1 MKIAVF
7 GAGAV
12 GGYYGGRLAQAGEN
26 VHFIARGE
34 HLRAMQAGGLRVE
47 SIKGDFSLQPVQ
59 ATDDPAAIGPV
70 DIVLVGVKAWQAPQ
84 AARSMQPLLGPET
97 GVIYLGNGVE
107 APDQL
112 ARVLG
117 KQHVLGGLTRIS
129 AALAGPGLVRHV
141 GIEPY
146 IAFGELEG
154 GPSPRVE
161 ALRQAFERAQGVTAS
176 VPDDI
181 QAAMWD
187 KFVFIAAIS
196 GVGAITRAPAG
207 VMRSLSET
215 RALLEAALAEVVA
228 VAHARQ
234 VNLPDNTVAKT
245 MAFIDGM
252 APGVTASMQ
261 RDVMEGRPSE
271 LAAQSGAV
279 ARLGQAAGVLTP
291 IHSFIYAALLPQE
304 LKARG
309 EIQYG

>member
-7 GAGAV
+7 GSGAV
-12 GGYYGGRLAQAGEN
+12 GGYYGGRLAQAGED

-34 HLRAMQAGGLRVE
+34 HLRAMRAGGLRVE
-47 SIKGDFSLQPVQ
+47 SIKGDFNLQPVQ

-70 DIVLVGVKAWQAPQ
+70 DIVLVGVKAWQTPQ

-112 ARVLG
+112 IRVLG

-141 GIEPY
+141 GLEPS

-161 ALRQAFERAQGVTAS
+161 RLRQAFERAQGVTVSIPA
-176 VPDDI
+176 DI
-181 QAAMWD
+181 QAAIWD

-196 GVGAITRAPAG
+196 GVGAITRSPAG
-207 VMRSLSET
+207 IMRSLSET
-215 RALLEAALAEVVA
+215 RSLLEGALAEVVA

-234 VNLPDNTVAKT
+234 VNLPADTVAKT
-245 MAFIDGM
+245 MAFIDGI

-261 RDVMEGRPSE
+261 RDIMEGHPSE

-279 ARLGQAAGVLTP
+279 ARLGQAAGVPTP

-309 EIQYG
+309 EIQY